1 MSIQQASTA
10 RQRRQIEFEASLSRL
25 KLYSGLVLMTFIV
38 MHLVNLCLALI
49 SLETAERAK
58 PFIMGIWHNPVGM
71 MALYGSLL
79 THAALALRAIY
90 RRRTLKMPAREWF
103 QIGLGLAF
111 PLLIAEHIAGT
122 RGFGMITGMNITY
135 TFVAQALWVETPEVG
150 IKQAIALI
158 VVWAHGCIGLHFWLR
173 YRDWYQQ
180 WMPLL
185 LSAALL
191 VPVLS
196 LLALASAGRETELA
210 AAPLFPPQMDRA
222 VIFQGI
228 LWKDRMTYAVTG
240 AFIAAVAAVL
250 AARFVRQ
257 RFEWRDLVEI
267 RYGDGRTVRIPRGH
281 SVLEASRLGGIPHY
295 SVCGGKGRCSTC
307 RVQVLTG
314 LDEAPAPEQIERTTL
329 KRIHAPAD
337 VRLACQLRPTRPLTV
352 VPILSAGMA
361 GEVQV
366 AAGRE
371 REIAVLFCDIR
382 GFTAI
387 SDSRLPYDTVF
398 LLNRYFSVVGQ
409 AVERAGGQMDKFIG
423 DGAMALFGIDTGKEE
438 ACRQSL
444 RAAAQILD
452 DLERLGREVAGE
464 IPIPLRVAIGIHAG
478 PAIVGSMGY
487 GAVMHVTAIGDTVN
501 VASRLE
507 TAAKDLDAAIVV
519 SETVAALSGIDLD
532 RFEAREIDI
541 RGSARALA
549 VRVMP
554 QGTAL
559 SFERA
564 EPTVSA

>member
-1 MSIQQASTA
+1 MSVQQAASA
-10 RQRRQIEFEASLSRL
+10 RQRREIELEATLSRL
-25 KLYSGLVLMTFIV
+25 KLYSGLVLMTFVV
-38 MHLVNLCLALI
+38 MHLSNLCLALI
-49 SLETAERAK
+49 SLETAELAK
-58 PFIMGIWHNPVGM
+58 PFFMAPWHNPVGLL
-71 MALYGSLL
+71 ALYGSLL
-79 THAALALRAIY
+79 THAALALRALY
-90 RRRTLKMPAREWF
+90 HRRTLRMPAREWF
-103 QIGLGLAF
+103 QLGLGLSF
-111 PLLIAEHIAGT
+111 PLLIAEHVMGT
-122 RGFGMITGMNITY
+122 RGLSMVTGMQITY
-135 TFVAQALWVETPEVG
+135 AFVAQALWVETPEVG
-150 IKQAIALI
+150 IKQAIALV

-173 YRDWYQQ
+173 YRDWYPR

-196 LLALASAGRETELA
+196 LLALASAGRETEQAGA
-210 AAPLFPPQMDRA
+210 ALFPPGMDRA
-222 VIFQGI
+222 LIFKGI
-228 LWKDRMTYAVTG
+228 FWKERLTYTVVW
-240 AFIAAVAAVL
+240 AFMIAVAAVL

-257 RFEWRDLVEI
+257 RLAWRNQVEI
-267 RYGDGRTVRIPRGH
+267 RYGDGRIVRVPRGH
-281 SVLEASRLGGIPHY
+281 SVLEASRIGGIPHY
-295 SVCGGKGRCSTC
+295 AVCGGKGRCSTC

-314 LDEAPAPEQIERTTL
+314 LDEAPPPDQIERATL

-337 VRLACQLRPTRPLTV
+337 VRLACQLRPERPMTV

-398 LLNRYFSVVGQ
+398 LLNRYFALVGR

-423 DGAMALFGIDTGKEE
+423 DGAMALFGIDTDKEE

-444 RAAAQILD
+444 RAAALILD
-452 DLERLGREVAGE
+452 ELRGLERDIAGE

-487 GAVMHVTAIGDTVN
+487 GSVMHVTAIGDTVN
-501 VASRLE
+501 IASRLE
-507 TAAKDLDAAIVV
+507 TAAKDLDAAVVV
-519 SETVAALSGIDLD
+519 SETVAALSGIDLG
-532 RFEAREIDI
+532 RFETREIDI

-554 QGTAL
+554 QGASLSLETGDTAVP
-559 SFERA
+559 A
-564 EPTVSA
+564 

>member
-1 MSIQQASTA
+1 MI
-10 RQRRQIEFEASLSRL
+10 
-25 KLYSGLVLMTFIV
+25 
-38 MHLVNLCLALI
+38 
-49 SLETAERAK
+49 
-58 PFIMGIWHNPVGM
+58 
-71 MALYGSLL
+71 ALYGSLL
-79 THAALALRAIY
+79 VHAGLALRAIY

-103 QIGLGLAF
+103 QLGLGLAF

-122 RGFGMITGMNITY
+122 RGFGMTTGMNITY
-135 TFVAQALWVETPEVG
+135 AFVAQALWVETPEVG
-150 IKQAIALI
+150 IKQAIALV

-173 YRDWYQQ
+173 YRDWYTR

-210 AAPLFPPQMDRA
+210 NAPLFPIGMDRT
-222 VIFQGI
+222 VILHGVA
-228 LWKDRMTYAVTG
+228 WKDRFTAG
-240 AFIAAVAAVL
+240 ATWLFIAAVAIVFT
-250 AARFVRQ
+250 ARFVRQ
-257 RFEWRDLVEI
+257 RFEWRNLVEI

-295 SVCGGKGRCSTC
+295 SICGGKGRCSTC

-314 LDEAPAPEQIERTTL
+314 LDAAPPPEQIERVTL

-337 VRLACQLRPTRPLTV
+337 VRLACQLRPQTPITV
-352 VPILSAGMA
+352 VPILSAGMS
-361 GEVQV
+361 GDIQV

-387 SDSRLPYDTVF
+387 ADSRLPFDTVF
-398 LLNRYFSVVGQ
+398 LLNRYFAVVGQ

-423 DGAMALFGIDTGKEE
+423 DGAMALFGINTGREE

-444 RAAAQILD
+444 RAAGQILS

-478 PAIVGSMGY
+478 PAIIGSMGY
-487 GAVMHVTAIGDTVN
+487 GSVMHVTAIGDTVN

-507 TAAKDLDAAIVV
+507 TAAKDLDAALVV
-519 SETVAALSGIDLD
+519 SETVAELSGIDLD
-532 RFEAREIDI
+532 RFETRRIDI
-541 RGSARALA
+541 RGSTRPLA

-554 QGTAL
+554 QGTVLAL
-559 SFERA
+559 GARA
-564 EPTVSA
+564 AIPS